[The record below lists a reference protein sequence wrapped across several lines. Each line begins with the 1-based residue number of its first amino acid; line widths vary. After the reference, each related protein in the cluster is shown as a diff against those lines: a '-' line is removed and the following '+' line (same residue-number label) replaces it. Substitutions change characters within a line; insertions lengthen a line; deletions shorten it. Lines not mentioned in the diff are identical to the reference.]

1 MTFADLEQQRQSMG
15 LNIKA
20 YCLAVGLPRSL
31 YYIKKKQANIQ
42 EQEKGVLEAY
52 LKTLCLAHPKLGY
65 RPIHQLLKDQY
76 KLIISQSSVYRVMK
90 QLGYLQPKVK
100 GHNRGGAVPADLVP
114 EAVGTVIGLDF
125 THWKKEPI
133 INILEYQTRYC
144 LASVAFARETAFTAV
159 QALDIAM
166 NEAKRLGLPSQK
178 ITVKSDHG
186 STFTADE
193 FRAYLR
199 ANSLWQALS
208 AVGKPQGMGRVE
220 RFNRSVKEQ
229 GLAGFELELGESS
242 QVALDEYRR
251 YYNESRP
258 HQALGYRTPLEVLQ
272 SLNFAGVQ

>member
-1 MTFADLEQQRQSMG
+1 MTFNDLEQQRAQMN
-15 LNIKA
+15 LNISA
-20 YCLAVGLPRSL
+20 YCNAIGISRSL
-31 YYIKKKQANIQ
+31 YYTKKKQADIQ
-42 EQEKGVLEAY
+42 EQEKGVLEEY

-65 RPIHQLLKDQY
+65 RPIHQLLKDTY
-76 KLIISQSSVYRVMK
+76 KLIISQSSVYRSMK

-100 GHNRGGAVPADLVP
+100 GQNRGGAIPSDLVP

-133 INILEYQTRYC
+133 VNILEYQTRYC
-144 LASVAFARETAFTAV
+144 LASVAFPRETAFSAV
-159 QALDIAM
+159 QALDMAM

-199 ANSLWQALS
+199 ANSLSQALS

-229 GLAGFELELGESS
+229 GLAGFELEVGESS

-251 YYNESRP
+251 YYNECRP
-258 HQALGYRTPLEVLQ
+258 HQALGYRTPLEVLK